1 MNMIY
6 LARGESG
13 SLLPPSDRRWKHV
26 RTILKK
32 TSGDTLAAGC
42 EDGTTGVAKITRMDD
57 DGLILSYTATAQ
69 ATPLQ
74 PLRVLMGFPRPI
86 QAGRIIKD
94 LTSLGVSSLW
104 FTLSELGEKSYAE
117 STFFRTGS
125 FSQHLIE
132 GVEQAANPLM
142 PDVRTFW
149 SLSRALAELGST
161 QGSGMGRKCSKIL
174 LHPDDKNPMISMI
187 PDIETPLTLAIGS
200 ERGWTKA
207 EIELFIQNGFTAA
220 RLGSRILKTETAAL
234 AAVSVI
240 LARLGVM

>member
-32 TSGDTLAAGC
+32 AVGDQVSAGC
-42 EDGTTGVAKITRMDD
+42 EDGTTGVARITLLDD
-57 DGLILSYTATAQ
+57 TGLILAYTATAQ
-69 ATPLQ
+69 ATPLH

-94 LTSLGVSSLW
+94 LTSIGVSSLW

-117 STFFRTGS
+117 STFFRTAS

-142 PDVRTFW
+142 PEVRTFW
-149 SLSRALAELGST
+149 SLSRALTELSTTQKSGFGS
-161 QGSGMGRKCSKIL
+161 KCSKIL
-174 LHPDDKNPMISMI
+174 LHPDNTNPMISMI
-187 PDIETPLTLAIGS
+187 PDLEEPITLAIGS
-200 ERGWTKA
+200 ERGWTQA
-207 EIELFIQNGFTAA
+207 EIELFILNGFTAA

-240 LARLGVM
+240 LARLGAM